1 MYDIRLWS
9 VWLFIALLGICY
21 GDETDM
27 KNSIENVILARQVVN
42 EVNMRDYNQ
51 TNNRK
56 QNETIDAM
64 QKYLKDN
71 PAVNEMLKEDKED
84 YTDGEKKG
92 KVRILQ

>member
-1 MYDIRLWS
+1 
-9 VWLFIALLGICY
+9 
-21 GDETDM
+21 M

-51 TNNRK
+51 TNDRK

-92 KVRILQ
+92 IVRILQ